1 LDIEK
6 PNLVVLSGDAVS
18 GNQNIDFDR
27 IWTVLTEP
35 MKKRGIP
42 WAYVNG
48 NHDVEG
54 KLNGSQIV
62 ELDQRIGGLTRHG
75 PPGTTGASNYVISIN
90 SMNNEDLVAN
100 IYFFDSMRLG
110 CYVNNGYGCVHI
122 DTINWYRETS
132 KMFRTRFGKVIPS
145 IGFLHIPIQEIM
157 DVWNTR
163 DCYGVKAEPTCCSVV
178 NTGLFAA
185 MLEQGD
191 IKALFCGHDHKNDY
205 HGFMSDIMLGYGRK
219 TGYGGYD
226 SGKLMRGARV
236 FEMTMSPYNITTWI
250 RQEDGSIGNLP
261 LHKPDPK
268 DLQHQCR

>member
-1 LDIEK
+1 MAYRLTVFSLLFLFVFLRIGSSQLRFVNGKFKIIQFTDLHFGPNPLADAASLKQQELLLDIEK

-35 MKKRGIP
+35 MKQRGIP

-110 CYVNNGYGCVHI
+110 CYVNKDVY
-122 DTINWYRETS
+122 TS
-132 KMFRTRFGKVIPS
+132 IRSTG
-145 IGFLHIPIQEIM
+145 
-157 DVWNTR
+157 T
-163 DCYGVKAEPTCCSVV
+163 VKHPKC
-178 NTGLFAA
+178 
-185 MLEQGD
+185 
-191 IKALFCGHDHKNDY
+191 
-205 HGFMSDIMLGYGRK
+205 
-219 TGYGGYD
+219 
-226 SGKLMRGARV
+226 
-236 FEMTMSPYNITTWI
+236 FE
-250 RQEDGSIGNLP
+250 L
-261 LHKPDPK
+261 
-268 DLQHQCR
+268 DLAK